1 MKIRELA
8 VTDEELL
15 AEMLYVAAF
24 GWLEGERPPMEVVL
38 AHPQAAMY
46 CRGFGRQGDAGLV
59 AVVDGEPAGVVWY
72 RLFTEAEHG
81 DGFVDEATPELAIAV
96 RESRRGQ
103 GIGTAL
109 MHAMHERARVEG
121 VRQLSLSV
129 DDRNRAKR
137 LYAALGYREHEPGDG
152 RGRMIIDL
160 ADRS

>member
-1 MKIRELA
+1 MDLRELA
-8 VTDEELL
+8 AADEMLL
-15 AEMLYVAAF
+15 GEMLYIAAF
-24 GWLEGERPPMEVVL
+24 GWQEGERPPAAVVL

-46 CRGFGRQGDAGLV
+46 YRGWGRPGDAGLV
-59 AVVDGEPAGVVWY
+59 AEVDDEPAGVAWY

-81 DGFVDEATPELAIAV
+81 DGFVDETTPELAIAV
-96 RESRRGQ
+96 RENHRGR

-137 LYAALGYREHEPGDG
+137 LYAGLGYREHNPGDG
-152 RGRMIIDL
+152 RGRMILDL
-160 ADRS
+160 R